1 MAFSRTSTATTA
13 GDIYGL
19 IRAAGATTRTEI
31 GEQTGLSRT
40 AVAARVAALA
50 DQGLIVEREQAP
62 STGGRP
68 AALLTFNADAGVVL
82 AAAIGRSRTRLAVCN
97 LAGEILAAG
106 DIDQEIGIGP
116 DELMPDV
123 VKRLDVLLD
132 GHRDA
137 RIHGVG
143 LCLPGTVDQQRGCSL
158 DSPIMSG
165 WDGVPLAPVL
175 RRADRCARHPRQ
187 RRQRHCAG
195 RAAGRPSGRRRCAGH
210 QGFDGSRSGHHRR
223 GFATARRGTGG
234 RRVRSQQDARRR
246 RGAVPMRRHRLP
258 GSGRGRLGAGAGADA
273 TGPRGRPHPR
283 RRGIGQRR

>member
-1 MAFSRTSTATTA
+1 MAATPISPIGIDDMAFSRTSTATTA

-19 IRAAGATTRTEI
+19 IRAAGAITRTEI
-31 GEQTGLSRT
+31 GELTGLSRT

-50 DQGLIVEREQAP
+50 DRGLITEREQAP

-143 LCLPGTVDQQRGCSL
+143 LCLPGTVDQHRGCSL

-165 WDGVPLAPVL
+165 WDGVPLAPYFAELTDAPVILDNDVNVIALAERRGDRQAVDDVL
-175 RRADRCARHPRQ
+175 R
-187 RRQRHCAG
+187 
-195 RAAGRPSGRRRCAGH
+195 H
-210 QGFDGSRSGHHRR
+210 QGLDGSRSRHHRR
-223 GFATARRGTGG
+223 
-234 RRVRSQQDARRR
+234 RVRYSAARYRR
-246 RGAVPMRRHRLP
+246 P
-258 GSGRGRLGAGAGADA
+258 GSSVTTRRPPPTGCRADA
-273 TGPRGRPHPR
+273 ATPAAWKRSRAVGRWCGR
-283 RRGIGQRR
+283 